1 MEFKKYLEF
10 DYNHNLR
17 FFVKTVSLNDTRK
30 KHT

>member
-1 MEFKKYLEF
+1 LQF
-10 DYNHNLR
+10 DYNYNLR